1 MESSCLPSI
10 IERAVL
16 RRWYMWHFSMQGL
29 PVNNVTIK
37 NCELLP
43 HIFNLTPTLS
53 TSGEGEGSYFLW
65 HFLLHWLS
73 PKHPALH
80 RCIALC
86 CPDFPLLNKLSSD
99 SQACSDVKL
108 NSKSVLEEYF
118 RSAIPEIRMI
128 LVYERFYFFFKTK
141 NIMYFIS

>member
-1 MESSCLPSI
+1 MTNRQSGYHLSVPMVTHRDQAAYPVSCSDKSGLG
-10 IERAVL
+10 RAVL
-16 RRWYMWHFSMQGL
+16 QRYYMWHFSMQGL

-65 HFLLHWLS
+65 HFLLRWPS

-86 CPDFPLLNKLSSD
+86 CPDFPPLNKLRSD
-99 SQACSDVKL
+99 SLACSNAKL
-108 NSKSVLEEYF
+108 NSNISIGRIF
-118 RSAIPEIRMI
+118 R
-128 LVYERFYFFFKTK
+128 
-141 NIMYFIS
+141 